1 LKRNQSKKTA
11 HPQLKMASAGW
22 LDAIEI
28 RDDIGF
34 FQAVKA
40 ALAKPRGERKAT
52 EDLDHAVR

>member
-1 LKRNQSKKTA
+1 
-11 HPQLKMASAGW
+11 MASAGW